1 MTVTTERGHIELANS
16 RWTQVFRDQPR
27 LRALLAAFVAE
38 VQELEESAES
48 QRLLRRLDNAV
59 GAQLD
64 NYGRLLGQERLGMD
78 DDAYRALLKIRIYAN
93 RAHGTGDNVNHV
105 LMSALGKSF
114 GFEVDEYPP
123 AAMVVQ
129 LLDALDLDA
138 KVVARLVE
146 RVRMGG
152 VNTQVV
158 WSPDPPEEVFTLADD
173 DTPQFSENLGLAG
186 DGENLLP
193 NAGFEDGDTAWTK
206 GDTWSIAEDANART
220 GSWVAIKAV
229 APGNRSSL
237 NSASVPC
244 TPGDTFS
251 ASCWAKSAD
260 DGVDEALMSLQFFD
274 SGMAF
279 LGSVLGP
286 EAGLV
291 SSYRKLIVEGTA
303 PSGSAWVQVF
313 IRPPGPNTE
322 GIYVD
327 DVELLLVGDDI
338 GGTLADVEQS

>member
-206 GDTWSIAEDANART
+206 GNTWSIAEDGNART
-220 GSWVAIKAV
+220 GDWVAVKTAGIRSAITSAAV
-229 APGNRSSL
+229 PCAPGDSL
-237 NSASVPC
+237 LA
-244 TPGDTFS
+244 T
-251 ASCWAKSAD
+251 CWAKSAAAELGISIRFLD
-260 DGVDEALMSLQFFD
+260 AS
-274 SGMAF
+274 MAVLSTYNGDQVS
-279 LGSVLGP
+279 LGS
-286 EAGLV
+286 
-291 SSYRKLIVEGTA
+291 SYQELTVNGTA
-303 PSGSAWVQVF
+303 PEDTSWAQVF
-313 IRPPGPNTE
+313 IGMSVNNSGT
-322 GIYVD
+322 IYVD